1 MFIDTYFFPQLVQR
15 HFYSRLMFLL
25 IGRVYEVFHGCVW
38 YGTGILGT
46 GIDFV
51 PNLPKCPIPVLV
63 LYRNYRSVRY
73 RCEGLYRYRRYRY
86 PCRTELTDVART
98 GIDLVPK
105 LAKSPIPVLMS
116 YRSYRIVRYIG
127 NTGGMT
133 RYVPYRTHPSFY
145 AVQRYPLDH
154 QLE

>member
-1 MFIDTYFFPQLVQR
+1 MELFIDTYFFPQLVQR

-116 YRSYRIVRYIG
+116 YRSYRCVRYRYYCRTELTEVSG
-127 NTGGMT
+127 TGIDV
-133 RYVPYRTHPSFY
+133 VPILPNCPVYR
-145 AVQRYPLDH
+145 
-154 QLE
+154 